1 MAVSQRQEGMFFL
14 KAFSWLETAEVPH
27 FMQEIQMWTVSP
39 VVMCLGTIALGTFAF
54 SSKGSQ
60 CDGFNFSWRADASDF
75 AQRTLEDM
83 DGEWA
88 VGLVQHYSYI
98 MQ

>member
-1 MAVSQRQEGMFFL
+1 MAVSRRQEGIFL

-39 VVMCLGTIALGTFAF
+39 VVMCLGTIALGTFAY

-60 CDGFNFSWRADASDF
+60 CDGFNSSWRADASDF
-75 AQRTLEDM
+75 AQRTLEGM